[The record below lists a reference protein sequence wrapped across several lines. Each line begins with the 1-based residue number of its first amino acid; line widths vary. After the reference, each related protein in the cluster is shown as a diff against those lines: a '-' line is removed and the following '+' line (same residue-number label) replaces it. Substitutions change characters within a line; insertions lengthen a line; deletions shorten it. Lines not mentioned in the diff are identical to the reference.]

1 MSNVL
6 WWSKYILI
14 KCGLCSLWKHT
25 WSQLRVFRCVFVS
38 FISHI
43 LIFWGFFY
51 LFLVTF
57 HWGEA
62 QCAFYWLKNP
72 GGRLTVVPEKSIP
85 SSFHCSHA
93 SPRWSIH
100 WWASRAAALRVTPN
114 HCVQASTLLAH
125 ESGRMELTN
134 IIISF
139 STIKR
144 TKQTVK
150 RSDQP
155 L

>member
-25 WSQLRVFRCVFVS
+25 WSQFRVFRCVFVS

-43 LIFWGFFY
+43 LIFFFFLISFWWRIIEGKLNV
-51 LFLVTF
+51 LFTGWRAL
-57 HWGEA
+57 
-62 QCAFYWLKNP
+62 
-72 GGRLTVVPEKSIP
+72 GGRLTVVPEKSLP
-85 SSFHCSHA
+85 SSFQCSHA

-100 WWASRAAALRVTPN
+100 WWASRAAAPRVTPN

-134 IIISF
+134 MIISF
-139 STIKR
+139 ATIKR